1 MYGLATLDW
10 LIDVRRV
17 WTDLKTSV
25 PALLDSPARDES
37 TLNTE
42 NVVLRIIQA
51 ITNNIC
57 VIIGDLVV
65 CWRVCVVYSWSG
77 STIITAIILML
88 ALFSTALTC
97 NLTQIG
103 VGFPNVT
110 HLHALQPSQLYIDII
125 ALSFSAIINIWAT
138 GMIALKVWQSRR
150 QIKLYLSGAD
160 RRSSA
165 QSIMTIF
172 VESGVVYTILWILK
186 NIIIIPGV
194 ANTSY
199 TNYAIFV
206 MNQAVVS
213 FSESDNFDQS
223 HAYIHISLLQ
233 GMYPTVILVL
243 VVLQRSH
250 IDNKFQ
256 YSASNMTGTS
266 GTVRFAHGTHT
277 TTATGTVSQ
286 HEMRIDTSDTAE
298 NHSDLVISIQQTK
311 AMMTDKPYDSESSS
325 KSGSYDSFMAKEG
338 RSVG

>member
-1 MYGLATLDW
+1 MLSLTLVMYGLATLDW

-25 PALLDSPARDES
+25 PALLVSPALDET
-37 TLNTE
+37 TLNTT
-42 NVVLRIIQA
+42 NVLLHIIQS

-65 CWRVCVVYSWSG
+65 CWRVCVVFNWDR
-77 STIITAIILML
+77 STVITATVLML

-110 HLHALQPSQLYIDII
+110 HLHVLQSSQLYIDII

-138 GMIALKVWQSRR
+138 TMIASKAWKSRR
-150 QIKLYLSGAD
+150 QIKLYLASAD
-160 RRSSA
+160 RKSSA
-165 QSIMTIF
+165 ESIMTIF
-172 VESGVVYTILWILK
+172 VETGVVYTILWILK

-199 TNYAIFV
+199 TNYAVVV
-206 MNQAVVS
+206 MNQAV
-213 FSESDNFDQS
+213 
-223 HAYIHISLLQ
+223 

-243 VVLQRSH
+243 VVLQKSH

-256 YSASNMTGTS
+256 LAGDSDTVTTGP
-266 GTVRFAHGTHT
+266 VRFAHGTVFT
-277 TTATGTVSQ
+277 SIGSLSQ
-286 HEMRIDTSDTAE
+286 HESRTDISG
-298 NHSDLVISIQQTK
+298 DLVISTQRTTV
-311 AMMTDKPYDSESSS
+311 MMTEDLKLYKSESSS
-325 KSGSYDSFMAKEG
+325 KSGSYESFT
-338 RSVG
+338 